1 MKVVIVIPAFNESET
16 IVQVVN
22 EVKQYGQ
29 PIVVD
34 DCSTDETYNRCI
46 SEGVDVV
53 RHTVNLGYDA
63 ALQSG
68 FEHAVKLNANIVITF
83 DADGQHTASVLKE
96 VLEPLLSGKVD
107 MVLGVRSTGFARIS
121 EAVFGLYAQLRFG
134 VDDILCGLK
143 GYNMRLYMMHGCF
156 DSVRSIGT
164 ELALS
169 SLKRGIDFQ
178 QVHIPTRQRI
188 KGIARFGSLFG
199 GNISIFRA
207 FLIAIWADF
216 YNNWDL

>member
-1 MKVVIVIPAFNESET
+1 MKVVIVIPAFNEAET

-29 PIVVD
+29 PIVID
-34 DCSTDETYNRCI
+34 DCSTDETYIKCI

-53 RHTVNLGYDA
+53 QHTANLGYDA

-68 FEHAVKLNANIVITF
+68 FEHAIKLDANIVITF
-83 DADGQHTASVLKE
+83 DADGQHTASVLRE

-107 MVLGVRSTGFARIS
+107 MILGIRSTGFARIS
-121 EAVFGLYAQLRFG
+121 ESTFSFYTKLRFG

-143 GYNMRLYMMHGCF
+143 GYNIKLYMTHGCF

-169 SLKRGIDFQ
+169 SLKRGVCFQ
-178 QVHIPTRQRI
+178 QVHVPTRQRI
-188 KGIARFGSLFG
+188 KGITRFGSSFG

-216 YNNWDL
+216 YNNWD